1 MQLGAPRVQDEQDGA
16 LMVGGAIVTLVVHV
30 GLVVAVVLGTL
41 HGDEKMEEELST
53 KIIEFEEVELL
64 ALGVEKAP
72 GKLPDIVNPPLPDQL
87 PDEVAIE
94 PDPTA
99 VAIPKDPKD
108 KKPPKPVEE
117 DKPPE
122 MDERKRK
129 MLEAL
134 SDLHDPSRPTTD
146 ALPEGSEEGVKG
158 GTLSDAAMANLMGT
172 YQAKLLIELTR
183 NWVVPATLSEAEVKQ
198 LSGEAVV
205 YVRLSPEGYIV
216 SYVWKKRSSNDQFD
230 DSIERLLKRYQ
241 VSTGG
246 QKLPLP
252 DNEEVRDAVL
262 KQGLNLKSWEYTG
275 R

>member
-1 MQLGAPRVQDEQDGA
+1 MA
-16 LMVGGAIVTLVVHV
+16 GGLAVTLVVHV
-30 GLVVAVVLGTL
+30 GLIVAVVLGTL
-41 HGDEKMEEELST
+41 HGEVKLEEELST

-94 PDPTA
+94 PDPNA
-99 VAIPKDPKD
+99 VAIPKDKED
-108 KKPPKPVEE
+108 KKLPKPQEP
-117 DKPPE
+117 DKKQPE

-146 ALPEGSEEGVKG
+146 ALPEGSEQGVVG

-172 YQAKLLIELTR
+172 YQAKLLTELTR
-183 NWVVPATLSEAEVKQ
+183 NWVVPSTIPEEDVRK

-205 YVRLSPEGYIV
+205 YVRLSPEGHVV
-216 SYVWKKRSSNDQFD
+216 SYVWKKRTSNEQFD

-241 VSTGG
+241 VAFGG
-246 QKLPLP
+246 QTLPLP
-252 DNEEVRDAVL
+252 DNEEVRGAVL
-262 KQGLNLKSWEYTG
+262 KQGLNLKNWEYTG